1 MTKKEQLE
9 ALSAAADKAMTEAER
24 LFAELKRAHE
34 PKVPPTGGTT
44 PGVPM
49 NAPAF
54 RRRDG
59 RTIKLETP
67 PTTPTPGVV
76 FLIKGGQW
84 TSERPIKLPQIPKA

>member
-24 LFAELKRAHE
+24 LFAELKRAQE

-67 PTTPTPGVV
+67 PTT
-76 FLIKGGQW
+76 Q
-84 TSERPIKLPQIPKA
+84 RPAWCF